1 MLKWVRVDI
10 PHVGAVMAVIGFVR
24 QPRTGHYALP
34 VLELEGSNRICW
46 SGTKMKRWMRNLIVG
61 ASTGVVVFGL
71 IQLVPYRVSN
81 APVTGEPRW
90 DSPQTRALVVA
101 ACYDCHSNQT
111 KTPWYGKIAPISW
124 WLTNHVDN
132 GRKALN
138 FSEWNSTPGRKALR
152 AARSVQRGSMPPS
165 YYTWFGLHSNAKL
178 TSAQRAALIAG
189 LTKTL
194 GLSPPASTT
203 SG

>member
-1 MLKWVRVDI
+1 
-10 PHVGAVMAVIGFVR
+10 
-24 QPRTGHYALP
+24 
-34 VLELEGSNRICW
+34 
-46 SGTKMKRWMRNLIVG
+46 MKRRTRNLIIG
-61 ASTGVVVFGL
+61 ASTVIVAFGL

-81 APVTGEPRW
+81 PPVTGEPKW

-111 KTPWYGKIAPISW
+111 KTPWYGTVAPISW
-124 WLTNHVDN
+124 WLTNHVDD

-138 FSEWNSTPGRKALR
+138 FSEWNRPQSGKALR
-152 AARSVQRGSMPPS
+152 AARAVQRGSMPPS

-178 TSAQRAALIAG
+178 TSAQRAALVAG

-194 GLSPPASTT
+194 GLSPPLSTT